1 MHQYFS
7 QAWPQGAIA
16 LEHISITLS
25 SRNLSVIIYVKPTSF
40 ILFPVSGYN
49 HYQHPLVKVSFII
62 TIHLSTPIM
71 EMKHNPHHHFKT
83 AFGSFFCRY
92 NEGAMMDVPA
102 SKYHQCK
109 TQSTHE
115 FCSKILFY
123 HFDKWEFS
131 SGGGYLWWTK
141 VAASFLKARKYHLM
155 LKNKDCFQ

>member
-1 MHQYFS
+1 MHQYLA
-7 QAWPQGAIA
+7 QAWPHGAIGA
-16 LEHISITLS
+16 
-25 SRNLSVIIYVKPTSF
+25 
-40 ILFPVSGYN
+40 
-49 HYQHPLVKVSFII
+49 YQHHPVLKKSLGHHLCKTDYVHLIPSVGIQPLSTPSPLVKVSFII
-62 TIHLSTPIM
+62 TSHLSTPIM

-115 FCSKILFY
+115 CCSRILFY

-131 SGGGYLWWTK
+131 SGGGYW
-141 VAASFLKARKYHLM
+141 
-155 LKNKDCFQ
+155 